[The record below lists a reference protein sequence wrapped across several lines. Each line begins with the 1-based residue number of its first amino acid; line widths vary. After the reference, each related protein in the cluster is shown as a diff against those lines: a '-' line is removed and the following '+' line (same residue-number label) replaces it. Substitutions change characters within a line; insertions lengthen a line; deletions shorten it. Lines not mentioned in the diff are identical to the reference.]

1 MAQLLGARPSTV
13 PPPLPAGEADGE
25 DNVGTDLRQAAF
37 AALLELAHATAATWD
52 AVKRTPGL
60 PEAVRRLRDRH
71 AALPTDED
79 REAEREEGELAS
91 ELLALLEL
99 KVAPE
104 EGARVA
110 ATDHVALDMTE
121 PNLRGPSNNKAAASA
136 AVGGGSAPDAAVEAD
151 ASTAVRVSGL
161 GPATEAA
168 ASDWR
173 LGGGAMIACPKVD
186 KI

>member
-1 MAQLLGARPSTV
+1 M
-13 PPPLPAGEADGE
+13 
-25 DNVGTDLRQAAF
+25 GTDLRQAAL

-99 KVAPE
+99 QSAPE

-121 PNLRGPSNNKAAASA
+121 PNLRGPSNNSAASA
-136 AVGGGSAPDAAVEAD
+136 AVGGGSAPAAAAVEAA
-151 ASTAVRVSGL
+151 ASTVGVSGL

>member
-1 MAQLLGARPSTV
+1 MAQLLSARPST
-13 PPPLPAGEADGE
+13 LPTGEADGE
-25 DNVGTDLRQAAF
+25 EEDVGTELRQAAL
-37 AALLELAHATAATWD
+37 AALLEIAHATAATWD
-52 AVKRTPGL
+52 AVKRTAGL
-60 PEAVRRLRDRH
+60 PKAVRRLRDRH

-121 PNLRGPSNNKAAASA
+121 PNLRGPSNNTAASA